1 LTLLKP
7 VRLGRFENTTSVIQS
22 HNMSVSELHASEVAA
37 GERFEFGRNWS
48 RFLELLDDTRISRAE
63 ESLRDW
69 LEVESLEGKSFV
81 DIGSGS
87 GLFSLAARR
96 LGARVH
102 SFDFDPQSVACTTEL
117 KRRYF
122 PADNMWRVEE
132 ASALDPKYLATL
144 GTFDIVYSWG
154 VLHHTGRMWEAL
166 ENVHPLVAD
175 QGKLFIALYND
186 TGSQSAR
193 WHWIKRTYNNIPD
206 FLKSPFALVVTGPE
220 ELKALIR
227 SLVTLRPGQY
237 VKSWT
242 QYDERRGMSRWRDII
257 DWVGGYPYEV
267 STPDEI
273 FEFFKAR
280 GYTLTKMNCGNVG
293 LGCNQFVFVKNATNN
308 Q

>member
-1 LTLLKP
+1 M
-7 VRLGRFENTTSVIQS
+7 R
-22 HNMSVSELHASEVAA
+22 NMSSSELHASQVYAAEVAA
-37 GERFEFGRNWS
+37 GERFEFGKNWS
-48 RFLELLDDTRISRAE
+48 RFLALLDDARIQHAE
-63 ESLRDW
+63 ESLREM
-69 LEVESLEGKSFV
+69 LEVDDLEGKSFV

-102 SFDFDPQSVACTTEL
+102 SFDFDPQSVACTSEL

-122 PADNMWRVEE
+122 PTDNMWRVEE
-132 ASALDPKYLATL
+132 ASALDAKYLATL

-154 VLHHTGRMWEAL
+154 VLHHTGHMWEAL
-166 ENVHPLVAD
+166 KNVHPLVAD

-186 TGSQSAR
+186 TGTQSAR
-193 WHWIKRTYNNIPD
+193 WRWIKRTYNSLPG
-206 FLKSPFALVVTGPE
+206 FLKSPFALIVSAPA
-220 ELKALIR
+220 ELKAAIR

-242 QYDERRGMSRWRDII
+242 HYDERRGMSRWRDII

-273 FEFFKAR
+273 FEFFKVR
-280 GYTLTKMNCGNVG
+280 GYTLTKMNCGKVG
-293 LGCNQFVFVKNATNN
+293 LGCNQFVFVRNSTR
-308 Q
+308 